1 MKIVVLGGYSTNPGD
16 LDWSVLNRYGEL
28 VVYDKVSSKEEK
40 TAAIAD
46 ADIICMGE
54 ADLRRDDL
62 SQAKK
67 LKMVNILGTGYDA
80 VDCEYAGG
88 RGIYVCNVPSY
99 GTMSVA
105 QYAMSLLLEICGN
118 VGFFSQGTREGK
130 WQEYKEKG
138 YDERPL
144 IELDGKTMG
153 IIGFGRIGQSVGRMA
168 AAFGME
174 VLAYNRSQNES
185 GRKIGEYVSLDEL
198 LRRSDVI
205 SLHCPLSEET
215 YGLINRSTISK
226 MKDGVIIINNGRG
239 PLIDEAAL
247 SEALNSGK
255 VYAAG
260 LDVTPVEPIPDSSP
274 LLHARNCFI
283 TPHIS
288 WQPRESRQ
296 RILDCTVKNIESF
309 LSGCPVNV
317 VNGAALTSRT

>member
-105 QYAMSLLLEICGN
+105 QYAMSLLLE
-118 VGFFSQGTREGK
+118 R
-130 WQEYKEKG
+130 
-138 YDERPL
+138 
-144 IELDGKTMG
+144 
-153 IIGFGRIGQSVGRMA
+153 
-168 AAFGME
+168 
-174 VLAYNRSQNES
+174 
-185 GRKIGEYVSLDEL
+185 
-198 LRRSDVI
+198 
-205 SLHCPLSEET
+205 
-215 YGLINRSTISK
+215 
-226 MKDGVIIINNGRG
+226 
-239 PLIDEAAL
+239 
-247 SEALNSGK
+247 
-255 VYAAG
+255 
-260 LDVTPVEPIPDSSP
+260 
-274 LLHARNCFI
+274 
-283 TPHIS
+283 
-288 WQPRESRQ
+288 
-296 RILDCTVKNIESF
+296 
-309 LSGCPVNV
+309 
-317 VNGAALTSRT
+317 